1 MFSYATLV
9 QNKIQKKD
17 IFSLILIGIV
27 SIFPTVFM
35 MVVSGAL
42 HFHTWFL
49 TLPAHLHDGGTEV
62 HLMLY
67 KGPLQMLNYW
77 VLI

>member
-42 HFHTWFL
+42 HFHT
-49 TLPAHLHDGGTEV
+49 
-62 HLMLY
+62 
-67 KGPLQMLNYW
+67 
-77 VLI
+77 